1 MRPVLRYFGRELLG
15 FAGVMLAVCVVVA
28 LLAPHLSLFHT
39 YLCMMPTLC
48 IWLPA
53 ASQPMGGSLHRNL
66 LLGFGCRRSTCFWG
80 LQFYMLAMEALTWLC
95 SRFSILLARDVF
107 WYPLRYEEGAI
118 EIPPLSEPIFLLV
131 GAFAVEIA
139 FVMQFLP
146 QNKLTAFF
154 KIFLLLI
161 AFMVCGLMTA
171 LVIPSLNMPLSLTPM
186 TILRPGWAA
195 FALALA
201 VGAAGCGAT
210 ARLMIRKAVVQQ

>member
-1 MRPVLRYFGRELLG
+1 
-15 FAGVMLAVCVVVA
+15 
-28 LLAPHLSLFHT
+28 
-39 YLCMMPTLC
+39 
-48 IWLPA
+48 
-53 ASQPMGGSLHRNL
+53 
-66 LLGFGCRRSTCFWG
+66 
-80 LQFYMLAMEALTWLC
+80 
-95 SRFSILLARDVF
+95 
-107 WYPLRYEEGAI
+107 
-118 EIPPLSEPIFLLV
+118 
-131 GAFAVEIA
+131 
-139 FVMQFLP
+139 MQFLP

-201 VGAAGCGAT
+201 VGAAACGAT